1 MKKLYLLLIPLVLG
15 FNSCTTVI
23 DDPEPTTT
31 VTRETSTH
39 VGYPATRSSSTTT
52 IVEP

>member
-1 MKKLYLLLIPLVLG
+1 MKKLYLLIPLVLSL
-15 FNSCTTVI
+15 NSCTTVI

-39 VGYPATRSSSTTT
+39 VGYPATRTTTT